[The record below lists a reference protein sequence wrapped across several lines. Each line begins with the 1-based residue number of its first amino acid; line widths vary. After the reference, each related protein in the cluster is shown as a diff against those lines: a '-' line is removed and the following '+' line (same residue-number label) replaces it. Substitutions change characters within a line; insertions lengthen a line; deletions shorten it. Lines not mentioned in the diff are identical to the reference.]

1 MYDMNDLF
9 NSRDVVGCKL
19 NQIIGS
25 HKYTK
30 SNVCTGAGISRP
42 TLDKLLNGE
51 VTNKTNFEKHISKLL
66 AFLSITPSELMGGIA
81 NPFTDSKTLRDAL
94 RLDLQQLSQRCG
106 LSIDELQK
114 IEAGE
119 DVPLAELRDVAYCL
133 GTGVTGVL
141 GDGYFQTP
149 VSSMDYFVKNDP
161 TTIQSPGGF
170 WGHLGILVQGQPKYL
185 WFPITSYT
193 RQLVYKN
200 STEKYMAIPCMDNSL
215 LLINCDKI
223 EELVLLDE
231 ACDSPVDMDWDSTV
245 SEGEIP
251 AVVYEAFDDYMTYK
265 DVGGTPS
272 HYDLSALLVGAID
285 HIIDICKIDSEAF
298 ASKLNTATIIFS
310 NGRIQHLSLSYDVS
324 DSLASAVQQI
334 YEMGELLDNSIVT
347 IEACDEVE
355 VLINFKNISM
365 IQLPLAKIECD
376 IKRSLSETDD
386 A

>member
-1 MYDMNDLF
+1 
-9 NSRDVVGCKL
+9 
-19 NQIIGS
+19 
-25 HKYTK
+25 
-30 SNVCTGAGISRP
+30 
-42 TLDKLLNGE
+42 
-51 VTNKTNFEKHISKLL
+51 
-66 AFLSITPSELMGGIA
+66 
-81 NPFTDSKTLRDAL
+81 
-94 RLDLQQLSQRCG
+94 
-106 LSIDELQK
+106 
-114 IEAGE
+114 
-119 DVPLAELRDVAYCL
+119 
-133 GTGVTGVL
+133 
-141 GDGYFQTP
+141 
-149 VSSMDYFVKNDP
+149 
-161 TTIQSPGGF
+161 
-170 WGHLGILVQGQPKYL
+170 
-185 WFPITSYT
+185 
-193 RQLVYKN
+193 
-200 STEKYMAIPCMDNSL
+200 MAIPCMDNSL

-231 ACDSPVDMDWDSTV
+231 ACDFPVDMDWDSTV

-265 DVGGTPS
+265 DVGDTPS

-298 ASKLNTATIIFS
+298 ASKLDTATIMFS

-324 DSLASAVQQI
+324 DSLATAVQQI

-355 VLINFKNISM
+355 TLINFKNISM